1 MPKAEKGTPKD
12 IANKI
17 KAKGLQKLKFYCQ
30 MCEKQCRDANGFKCH
45 MTSEAH
51 LRNMK
56 IFSDNASGIM
66 DSNSREFERMYLDT
80 LRRRHGVKR
89 VNANNVYQEVI
100 QDRHHIHMNATKWAT
115 LAIFVQYLGRSGKC
129 VVDETER
136 GWYVAFIER
145 DAEILERAEA
155 QKRRVEA
162 EKVAEQRL
170 AEQMEIQ
177 RTEAAKALDRAGG
190 TLHNEATKLKRDE
203 SDVKIALAL
212 NVTSKLTKDTARNGK
227 GTNVFGD
234 DNYDDENDHQEEHQ
248 PPSILP
254 VSLKEEKQMKCNK
267 RSNGERKDDARI
279 EKKQRRDK
287 DDSRKEYWLR
297 RNILVR
303 IISKKLA
310 GGKYF
315 RRKAVVDHVLDDK
328 FTAEVEVLDSESDKR
343 DGGDILR
350 LDQDDLETVVPKEGK
365 SVRIVNGPGRGKK
378 AMVISLNPE
387 QYKATLQVEDGTLLE
402 RVDYGDFSKLA

>member
-45 MTSEAH
+45 MTSETH

-89 VNANNVYQEVI
+89 INANNVYQEVI
-100 QDRHHIHMNATKWAT
+100 QDRDHIHMNATKWAT

-145 DAEILERAEA
+145 DTEILERAET

-170 AEQMEIQ
+170 ATQMEIQ

-190 TLHNEATKLKRDE
+190 TLYNEATMLKRDE
-203 SDVKIALAL
+203 SDVKIAMAL
-212 NVTSKLTKDTARNGK
+212 NGASKLTKDTARI
-227 GTNVFGD
+227 TLEANVFGD
-234 DNYDDENDHQEEHQ
+234 DNHDDDKIEEHQ
-248 PPSILP
+248 PPMIVPSP
-254 VSLKEEKQMKCNK
+254 LKEEKQRKSGK
-267 RSNGERKDDARI
+267 RSNDEKNKEVRI
-279 EKKQRRDK
+279 EQKKQRRDH
-287 DDSRKEYWLR
+287 DDTRKEYWLR
-297 RNILVR
+297 RDILVR

-315 RRKAVVDHVLDDK
+315 KRKAVVDRVLDDK
-328 FTAEVEVLDSESDKR
+328 FTAEVEVLDSEPDKR

-378 AMVISLNPE
+378 AKVISLNPK
-387 QYKATLQVEDGTLLE
+387 QYKATLKVEDGNMLE